1 MNQAVQ
7 NLIVG
12 SVEEGALA
20 LGGLDVAEAMEVGA
34 KMDTEK
40 NLALKNP
47 DLTQVSSSM
56 RKAAGYVTPFL

>member
-40 NLALKNP
+40 NLAPKESRLNP
-47 DLTQVSSSM
+47 SFLLYEESSWLCH
-56 RKAAGYVTPFL
+56 PFL